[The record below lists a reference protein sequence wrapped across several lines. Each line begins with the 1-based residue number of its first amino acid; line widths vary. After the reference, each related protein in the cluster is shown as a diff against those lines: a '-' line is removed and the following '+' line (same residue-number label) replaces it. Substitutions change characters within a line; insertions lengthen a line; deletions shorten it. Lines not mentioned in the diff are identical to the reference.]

1 MSTGDL
7 PTHAW
12 CEYHPRTSSA
22 GRVYQ
27 TSQSDT
33 IDGLELGVLNVC
45 HVEER
50 IRDFSMGSKTALG
63 GISGYAL
70 FLGAAG
76 GYSNLWRTVEA
87 NKLKDPSGGRK
98 DNCL

>member
-1 MSTGDL
+1 MSVEVL

-27 TSQSDT
+27 SFQDDT
-33 IDGLELGVLNVC
+33 IDGLEFGIFNIC

-50 IRDFSMGSKTALG
+50 IKNLSKGLKVAWGSS
-63 GISGYAL
+63 SGYAL

-76 GYSNLWRTVEA
+76 G
-87 NKLKDPSGGRK
+87 
-98 DNCL
+98 